1 MVGKNPD
8 EGEVVKSDG
17 YPERCLL
24 SPTRLS
30 QVNKVKPPRVR
41 GWSVTSGLQSKGIL
55 GKTERRR
62 DRQ

>member
-24 SPTRLS
+24 FPTRLS
-30 QVNKVKPPRVR
+30 QVTKVDVATQGER
-41 GWSVTSGLQSKGIL
+41 G
-55 GKTERRR
+55 
-62 DRQ
+62 

>member
-30 QVNKVKPPRVR
+30 QVNKVDEATRVR
-41 GWSVTSGLQSKGIL
+41 GWSVTSGLQRKGIL
-55 GKTERRR
+55 GKTEKA
-62 DRQ
+62 